1 MTANHTITDA
11 ELQAIRSVDCHIRT
25 IGHSDAFN
33 PPEPVLED
41 IQEVGRLVSRLCTA
55 PPIEEVASRPN
66 GEFAVPDAQEDFDKM
81 QWQILY
87 CLLQDTNHPD
97 EIKRFVDDALK
108 AKDANLL
115 RAALRALDSY
125 AMPELPF

>member
-25 IGHSDAFN
+25 IGHSDAFS

-125 AMPELPF
+125 AMPDIPF